1 MSGFLKK
8 FVTGVL
14 IAVLACAFCACGGS
28 DNSGDSVNPDAPLSG
43 SITVWWPG
51 ADAQFEAA
59 KQAKKAYE
67 QEHEGVTINL
77 TPQPADNFY
86 TSYAMVVGKKN
97 EPDLLLLDSVYIQ
110 VLAYYFGDPALADLS
125 SIAPELLSEVKD
137 TLYSSLYNTGYY
149 GGDVYALPYAANTFG
164 LAYNRVLMKNV
175 LDTNGIQYTD
185 IDACVPTK
193 LGSEQEEY
201 SMLWWCKQVNDYN
214 RTTGKQIGAWTIPS
228 GNEYASV
235 ASMQYVSMLA
245 RLGGSVMNDDFSKVT
260 ICNDEYPAD
269 KAANAELETIVK
281 QLGATGVVSSTFEE
295 AKFEEGKVLF
305 IEEGCW
311 KIAKYDQL
319 GKDPTVESIFNAG
332 WADLITLKDGYEAK
346 SCAGLYSLA
355 MSRRSKNKALA
366 LDFMKYLIKDQTSM
380 LAYAEGSYQMP
391 ALKAAFAGSD
401 YYNSESWQMFGASL
415 EKAVVRPGTGIW
427 SQTQKELSGLMTAW
441 LKNGEA
447 KTLDKIQTTLAK
459 DLKELY
465 S

>member
-8 FVTGVL
+8 FLTGVL

-185 IDACVPTK
+185 IDACVP
-193 LGSEQEEY
+193 Q
-201 SMLWWCKQVNDYN
+201 N
-214 RTTGKQIGAWTIPS
+214 
-228 GNEYASV
+228 
-235 ASMQYVSMLA
+235 
-245 RLGGSVMNDDFSKVT
+245 
-260 ICNDEYPAD
+260 
-269 KAANAELETIVK
+269 
-281 QLGATGVVSSTFEE
+281 
-295 AKFEEGKVLF
+295 
-305 IEEGCW
+305 
-311 KIAKYDQL
+311 
-319 GKDPTVESIFNAG
+319 
-332 WADLITLKDGYEAK
+332 
-346 SCAGLYSLA
+346 
-355 MSRRSKNKALA
+355 
-366 LDFMKYLIKDQTSM
+366 
-380 LAYAEGSYQMP
+380 
-391 ALKAAFAGSD
+391 
-401 YYNSESWQMFGASL
+401 
-415 EKAVVRPGTGIW
+415 
-427 SQTQKELSGLMTAW
+427 
-441 LKNGEA
+441 
-447 KTLDKIQTTLAK
+447 
-459 DLKELY
+459 
-465 S
+465 